1 MKNDQLTPH
10 LTQSDLPLT
19 AQVSILLQAL
29 DRIAAWDDGA
39 FPDDRSAFVAR
50 RALESAGFRYL
61 LGDQRP
67 INGTSAPLGWSL
79 DDTIPIPDTS
89 AILNSI

>member
-1 MKNDQLTPH
+1 MKTDQPTH
-10 LTQSDLPLT
+10 RLTQSDLPLT

-39 FPDDRSAFVAR
+39 FPDERASAFAAR

-61 LGDQRP
+61 LGDPHP
-67 INGTSAPLGWSL
+67 INRLRDAFPRVQS
-79 DDTIPIPDTS
+79 
-89 AILNSI
+89 